1 MIRRVKMK
9 LSENTV
15 GVLKNFSNINQNIL
29 VKEGDTLYTMS
40 TMKNIIGQAKIEE
53 SFDRQF
59 GIYDLNEFLGV
70 MSLSKDADLVFD
82 ESFVQVK
89 NGKSRVKYFFS
100 DSSILVTIPE
110 GFNPPETDCTFSIN
124 ESTLSDVTKACAVLQ
139 LPDVVIRNED
149 NVGVL
154 VATDLKNTTSHE
166 YKVELGPIDFP
177 ANFHFK
183 IDNLKMMAGDYDL
196 SVASDKNVSHWTHKT
211 KAIQYWIA
219 LEATSG

>member
-1 MIRRVKMK
+1 MK

-15 GVLKNFSNINQNIL
+15 SVLKNFSNINQNIL
-29 VKEGDTLYTMS
+29 VKEGATLHTMS
-40 TMKNIIGQAKIEE
+40 TMKNIIGRASIDET
-53 SFDRQF
+53 FDREF

-70 MSLSKDADLVFD
+70 MSLSKNADLIFD
-82 ESFVQVK
+82 TNFVQVK

-110 GFNPPETDCTFSIN
+110 GFNPPETDCTFRIN
-124 ESTLSDVTKACAVLQ
+124 ESTLSDVTKACSILQ

-166 YKVELGPIDFP
+166 YKVELDPIDFP

-183 IDNLKMMAGDYDL
+183 IDNLKMIAGDYDL
-196 SVASDKNVSHWTHKT
+196 SVASDKNVSHWTHQT
-211 KAIQYWIA
+211 KKIEYWIA
-219 LEATSG
+219 LEATSGE

>member
-1 MIRRVKMK
+1 MK
-9 LSENTV
+9 LNENTV
-15 GVLKNFSNINQNIL
+15 SVLKNFSNINQNIL
-29 VKEGDTLYTMS
+29 VKEGNTLHTMS
-40 TMKNIIGQAKIEE
+40 TMKNIIGRANIVE

-59 GIYDLNEFLGV
+59 GVYDLNEFLGV
-70 MSLSKDADLVFD
+70 MSLSKDPDLVFD
-82 ESFVQVK
+82 ENYVQVK

-100 DSSILVTIPE
+100 DPSILVTIPE
-110 GFNPPETDCTFSIN
+110 GFNPPETDCKFHISQT
-124 ESTLSDVTKACAVLQ
+124 TLSDVTKACSVLQ

-149 NVGVL
+149 GVGVL

-166 YKVELGPIDFP
+166 YKVELDPIDFP

-196 SVASDKNVSHWTHKT
+196 SVASDKNVSHWTHQT
-211 KAIQYWIA
+211 KNIEYWIA

>member
-1 MIRRVKMK
+1 MK
-9 LSENTV
+9 LSENTI

-29 VKEGDTLYTMS
+29 VKEGDTLHTMS

-70 MSLSKDADLVFD
+70 MSLSKDADLNFD
-82 ESFVQVK
+82 DSFVKVK
-89 NGKSRVKYFFS
+89 NGKSTIKYFFS

-110 GFNPPETDCTFSIN
+110 GFNPPETDCTFRIS

-166 YKVELGPIDFP
+166 YKVELDPIDFP

-183 IDNLKMMAGDYDL
+183 IDNLKMIAGDYDL
-196 SVASDKNVSHWTHKT
+196 SVASDKNVSHWTHQT
-211 KAIQYWIA
+211 KQIEYWIA
-219 LEATSG
+219 LEASSG